1 MSEKLPL
8 LLLPGLLC
16 DRASWT
22 STIDE
27 LADISAPHVVSF
39 GLSDSISSMADTVL
53 SEAPRVFAI
62 AGHSMGGRVALEVYR
77 RAPGRVA
84 RLGLL
89 CTDYRGHISEV
100 AREQEILAGDAML
113 AAARNE
119 GMGAVARM
127 LCGRA
132 LPPNKQQNKV
142 LVNELTAMIARHTPA
157 HLEAQLKAGLNRPDF
172 SELLPEI
179 SCPTLICAGEKDV
192 MRPVEIHRD
201 MAANIQSAKLVV
213 IKDGGHMIAMEHP
226 DQVVA
231 AMRSWLVS

>member
-1 MSEKLPL
+1 MNDKLPL

-22 STIDE
+22 PVIDE
-27 LADISAPHVVSF
+27 LADISEPLVVSF
-39 GLSDSISSMADTVL
+39 GLSDSISSMADIVL

-84 RLGLL
+84 RLGLF
-89 CTDYRGHISEV
+89 CTDYRGHISEE
-100 AREQEILAGDAML
+100 AREQEILAGESML

-119 GMGAVARM
+119 GMEAVARM
-127 LCGRA
+127 LSYRA
-132 LPPNKQQNKV
+132 LPPDKQRNKA
-142 LVNELTAMIARHTPA
+142 LVSDLTSMIARHTPA

-172 SELLPEI
+172 SEVLTEI

-192 MRPVEIHRD
+192 MRPVEVHKD
-201 MAANIQSAKLVV
+201 MAAKIQSGKLVV
-213 IKDGGHMIAMEHP
+213 VKGGGHMIAMEQP

-231 AMRSWLVS
+231 AMRSWLLS